1 MSVGGGV
8 NPPTWSPTPPF
19 REDLTKGCGD
29 YCVIFISVSVV
40 VALILVCISFC
51 CAALQKRGGIS
62 GASVERVPQAEDDTR
77 PLGRAHAA
85 LALVELLG
93 ACFMLSAVLAGAE
106 ALPWTS
112 AGEPGACELL
122 LSPTDLVVECPDKS
136 GCDWDVQLILRAALD
151 GCADA
156 PAGRKSYALDCSSA
170 NACDPFAA
178 TSSARVVGL
187 ISGLVLC
194 PIGLGWLS
202 LVLGK
207 WRAARAETAFAM
219 LAMAAGAA
227 DVLAGVVWYQDVCS
241 DDECVGSDGSAD
253 DCRRGCYTAVC
264 DAGCQLS
271 IAGGALCF
279 LAALTHLVALW
290 WSRRRRVYNAV
301 ATYLYLAPA
310 TVGDYLPPSVASQP
324 TFRVEVPPDGGPGAT
339 VRVTAPNGVPLDVTI
354 PLGAAPG
361 GSFEVAM
368 PGSIESAPTAAAIEL
383 APLPDQSGK
392 AIAKA

>member
-1 MSVGGGV
+1 M
-8 NPPTWSPTPPF
+8 
-19 REDLTKGCGD
+19 
-29 YCVIFISVSVV
+29 IFISVSVV

-178 TSSARVVGL
+178 TSSARRR
-187 ISGLVLC
+187 
-194 PIGLGWLS
+194 PDQ
-202 LVLGK
+202 
-207 WRAARAETAFAM
+207 RARALPDRARVALARPGEVAGGSRRAAFAM

-253 DCRRGCYTAVC
+253 DCRRGCY
-264 DAGCQLS
+264 
-271 IAGGALCF
+271 GGVRRGLPAEHRRRRALF

-290 WSRRRRVYNAV
+290 WSRRGACACRRHLLVLSAGHGRR
-301 ATYLYLAPA
+301 LPA
-310 TVGDYLPPSVASQP
+310 AERGAAAD
-324 TFRVEVPPDGGPGAT
+324 VPCRGAAGRQIAT
-339 VRVTAPNGVPLDVTI
+339 VRVTAPNGVPLDVTVRWA
-354 PLGAAPG
+354 PRPGARSRWPC
-361 GSFEVAM
+361 
-368 PGSIESAPTAAAIEL
+368 
-383 APLPDQSGK
+383 PDRSRR
-392 AIAKA
+392 AHCCSH